1 MQTISRSFIYL
12 NGYKISG
19 KYLLVKS
26 GGELVARVRIQRP
39 AVTFFFYWRCV
50 SLEYFSLSPSPLG
63 KLKIVSVQLLRDF
76 RQNGLRFV
84 FNYFLGY
91 RASADLSQLNGFLAF
106 EIEGDDRVLWISRAA
121 VNEGVRPYALNHTV
135 EYDFSRFSKNF
146 SALIWGVKTSGHTNS
161 AIPVQTLDTKLSY
174 ETVKIRKPSED
185 LALSFQQL
193 QDSKI
198 LHGKSVVF
206 ENSAYPTDVDNCIDS
221 SFPSDMLV
229 SVEDDLIIVSS
240 ADKFSNYSEPSI
252 FFGSSTS
259 WFHFLIEVF
268 PRYLIYGIEKIKDK
282 SIVIEHN
289 VPSQILEVLSLLSS
303 KSHIKVFPFESATFQ
318 DLVVSVE
325 SRFPSGLD
333 LVKRSSD
340 IKMARDFFRKN
351 LVLNT
356 SLSTRKIFIIR
367 NKNLFRRS
375 EQIEHIF
382 DVARKYHFEFIDTG
396 ELSFREQATIFSE
409 ASHVIGETGS
419 SLTNL
424 LFCPDDCKVL
434 EINLTN
440 FMPGFFGEFCD
451 ALNLEHQSIDQI
463 SKKSNELTCRS
474 GGIEMDL
481 ESLFL

>member
-12 NGYKISG
+12 NGYKLSG
-19 KYLLVKS
+19 KYLLIKS
-26 GGELVARVRIQRP
+26 GGELIARARIQRP
-39 AVTFFFYWRCV
+39 AVTFFFYWQCV
-50 SLEYFSLSPSPLG
+50 SLEYFSLNPSWLG
-63 KLKIVSVQLLRDF
+63 KLKIVSTQLFRDF

-84 FNYFLGY
+84 FNYFFGY
-91 RASADLSQLNGFLAF
+91 RVSADLSQLDGFLAF

-121 VNEGVRPYALNHTV
+121 VNEGARPYALNHSV

-146 SALIWGVKTSGHTNS
+146 SALIWGVLSSGSKNLDTH
-161 AIPVQTLDTKLSY
+161 VKTLDTKLSY
-174 ETVKIRKPSED
+174 SAVTVRKLSVD

-193 QDSKI
+193 QGVKI

-206 ENSAYPTDVDNCIDS
+206 ENSSYPTDVDNCIDS

-229 SVEDDLIIVSS
+229 SVENELIIVSS

-268 PRYLIYGIEKIKDK
+268 PRYLIYGVEKIKDK

-289 VPSQILEVLSLLSS
+289 VPSQILEVLSLLSN

-340 IKMARDFFRKN
+340 IRMARDFFRKN
-351 LVLNT
+351 LALKT

-375 EQIEHIF
+375 KQIELIF
-382 DVARKYHFEFIDTG
+382 DVARKYNFEFIDTG

-424 LFCPDDCKVL
+424 LFCPDHCKVT

-440 FMPGFFGEFCD
+440 FMPGFFKEFCN
-451 ALNLEHQSIDQI
+451 ALKLEHRAVDQI
-463 SKKSNELTCRS
+463 SKKSNEITCRS
-474 GGIEMDL
+474 GGIEMHL